1 MKLEMDT
8 IVFES
13 RREIEDVLSALEQFL
28 DEHPDVSESVA
39 VKQLADKLD
48 VMHMNW

>member
-1 MKLEMDT
+1 MKMNMDT

-13 RREIEDVLSALEQFL
+13 RIEIERIITSLENSK
-28 DEHPDVSESVA
+28 DKDNET
-39 VKQLADKLD
+39 VKELIDKLD

>member
-1 MKLEMDT
+1 MDT

-13 RREIEDVLSALEQFL
+13 RVEIEEIITALENSKDKDKETVREL
-28 DEHPDVSESVA
+28 I
-39 VKQLADKLD
+39 DKLD

>member
-1 MKLEMDT
+1 MNMDT

-13 RREIEDVLSALEQFL
+13 RVEIEEIITALENSK
-28 DEHPDVSESVA
+28 DKDNET
-39 VKQLADKLD
+39 VKELIDKLD

>member
-1 MKLEMDT
+1 MKMNMDT

-13 RREIEDVLSALEQFL
+13 RIEIERIITALENSK
-28 DEHPDVSESVA
+28 DKDNET
-39 VKQLADKLD
+39 VKELIDKLD

>member
-1 MKLEMDT
+1 MDT

-13 RREIEDVLSALEQFL
+13 RFEIEEIITALENSK
-28 DEHPDVSESVA
+28 DKDKKA
-39 VKQLADKLD
+39 VRELIDQLD